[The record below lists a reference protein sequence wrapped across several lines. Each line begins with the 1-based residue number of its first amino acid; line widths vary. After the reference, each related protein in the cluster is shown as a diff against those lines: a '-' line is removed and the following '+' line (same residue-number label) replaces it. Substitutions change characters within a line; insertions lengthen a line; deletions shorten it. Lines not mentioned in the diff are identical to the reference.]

1 MNNFKDMSLRMM
13 RKLLIGVGIF
23 LAVVIAT
30 LILLANNSVPPK
42 TVWSIDVPSPNGEWI
57 AHGETITM
65 GDAAP
70 TRFTDTTV
78 ILKSVPPA
86 SREEK
91 VFYATGRIRV
101 KLEWL
106 TPTRL
111 QVTYSTPPRGK
122 FGFSGCA
129 YYWRHRNYLSYGGR
143 ACAVDSH
150 MTALFYAGA

>member
-70 TRFTDTTV
+70 TIFTDTTV

-86 SREEK
+86 SGEEK

-111 QVTYSTPPRGK
+111 QVTYSTPPVESSVFQVVRIT
-122 FGFSGCA
+122 
-129 YYWRHRNYLSYGGR
+129 GGIEITYR
-143 ACAVDSH
+143 MEDVPAK
-150 MTALFYAGA
+150 

>member
-57 AHGETITM
+57 AHGETITY

-86 SREEK
+86 SGEER
-91 VFYATGRIRV
+91 VFYAEGRIPV

-111 QVTYSTPPRGK
+111 QVTYSAPPVESSVFQVVRIT
-122 FGFSGCA
+122 
-129 YYWRHRNYLSYGGR
+129 GGIEITYR
-143 ACAVDSH
+143 IEDVPAQ
-150 MTALFYAGA
+150 

>member
-1 MNNFKDMSLRMM
+1 MLFSINE
-13 RKLLIGVGIF
+13 
-23 LAVVIAT
+23 
-30 LILLANNSVPPK
+30 VPPK
-42 TVWSIDVPSPNGEWI
+42 TEWSIDVPSPDGKWI
-57 AHGETITM
+57 AHGEIISV

-70 TRFTDTTV
+70 SRATDTTV
-78 ILKSVPPA
+78 FLKSTHPLTRA
-86 SREEK
+86 EQ
-91 VFYATGRIRV
+91 VFYATDRIRV

-111 QVTYSTPPRGK
+111 QVTYSTPPRGQ

-129 YYWRHRNYLSYGGR
+129 HYWRHRNYLSYGGR